1 MKKTFTIYL
10 LLLLFTPLNYAAQI
24 KNNKLPV
31 NIIKNTLAVSFAQD
45 GTLWRL
51 LPAHDFMYVDYSK
64 DKGLTYSHPIKI
76 NQQAQKISA
85 WPENPPAIM
94 VTKSGRI
101 LVLYYAD
108 EQQKSTSY
116 FSYSDDQG
124 KTFSRPVLISD
135 QATTDMH
142 YMDKMLLDKAGNVH
156 FFWHDM
162 RNETENSN
170 RGSGVISLY
179 HAQTNSV
186 GIEKFKNE
194 LITHSVCSCCRTAIS
209 LSAQGNPVLLLRMAF
224 PDGAR
229 DHVLLSKKTATE
241 WGDAKRISD
250 DHWVIDAC
258 PEHGP
263 ALAID
268 EQGRSH
274 LTWFSLGEKRQGIFY
289 AQTDNYGKTV
299 SKPMS
304 LGNSEFLPSHPD
316 VFVDQQ
322 RVILAWTEYD
332 GTKTNLYSQQS
343 DNRGEKWQAAK
354 KVFSSSSATGYPKL
368 LAQKGHVFLS
378 WVTKNE
384 GHQLIEVRK

>member
-1 MKKTFTIYL
+1 MKKILAIYL
-10 LLLLFTPLNYAAQI
+10 LLLLFATASNAKQ
-24 KNNKLPV
+24 NNKLPV
-31 NIIKNTLAVSFAQD
+31 NIIKNTLAVTFSQD
-45 GTLWRL
+45 GTFWRL

-85 WPENPPAIM
+85 WPENPPAIA
-94 VTKSGRI
+94 VTKLGRI

-116 FSYSDDQG
+116 FSYSDDYG
-124 KTFSRPVLISD
+124 KTFSHPALISD

-162 RNETENSN
+162 RNKVDNSN
-170 RGSGVISLY
+170 LGSGVISLY
-179 HAQTNSV
+179 HAQTNSI
-186 GIEKFKNE
+186 GTGGFKNE

-209 LSAQGNPVLLLRMAF
+209 LSEQGDPVLLLRMAF

-229 DHVLLSKKTATE
+229 DHVLLSKKSATE
-241 WGDAKRISD
+241 WGVAKRISD

-268 EQGRSH
+268 KQGRSH
-274 LTWFSLGEKRQGIFY
+274 LTWFSLGDKRQGIFY
-289 AQTDNYGKTV
+289 AQTDDYANTV
-299 SKPMS
+299 SKPMP

-316 VFVDQQ
+316 VIVAEQ
-322 RVILAWTEYD
+322 RVVLAWTEYN
-332 GTKTNLYSQQS
+332 GTETSLYSQQS
-343 DNRGEKWQAAK
+343 DNRGETWQVAK
-354 KVFSSSSATGYPKL
+354 KVFSSSASTGYPTL
-368 LAQKGHVFLS
+368 LTHKEHVFLS

-384 GHQLIEVRK
+384 GHQLIEVAP